1 MERQVYEGFSVVL
14 PDGWSELEDDATFAE
29 SDGDL
34 PIRFALDVGGRGG
47 AGTVLVTVPLFEGD
61 EQPGDDEAELLALAH
76 GWGARRGLSAPIAS
90 ATQARRGA
98 MMATAVYALRG
109 QFVQLW
115 FFSNGASLVHASYVC
130 DWDARENERTPRE
143 AIVASLR
150 LI

>member
-14 PDGWSELEDDATFAE
+14 PDGWSEREDDATFAE

-34 PIRFALDVGGRGG
+34 SIRFAPEGGG

-61 EQPGDDEAELLALAH
+61 EQPGDSEAELLALAH
-76 GWGARRGLSAPIAS
+76 GWGARRGLAAPIAS

-130 DWDARENERTPRE
+130 DWDAREDERTPRE
-143 AIVASLR
+143 TIVASLR

>member
-14 PDGWSELEDDATFAE
+14 PDGWIELEDDATFAE

-34 PIRFALDVGGRGG
+34 PIRFAPEGGG
-47 AGTVLVTVPLFEGD
+47 AGTVLVTVPLFQRD
-61 EQPGDDEAELLALAH
+61 EQPGEDAAELLALAH
-76 GWGARRGLSAPIAS
+76 GWGKRRGLAEPIAA

-130 DWDARENERTPRE
+130 DWDAREDERTPRE

>member
-1 MERQVYEGFSVVL
+1 MGRQVYEGFSVVL
-14 PDGWSELEDDATFAE
+14 PDGWSEREDDATFAE

-34 PIRFALDVGGRGG
+34 PIRFAPEGGG
-47 AGTVLVTVPLFEGD
+47 AGTVLVTVPLLEP
-61 EQPGDDEAELLALAH
+61 EQQPREDAAVLLALAH
-76 GWGARRGLSAPIAS
+76 GWGKRRGLAEPVAS
-90 ATQARRGA
+90 ATQPRRGA

-130 DWDARENERTPRE
+130 DWDAREDERTPRE

-150 LI
+150 LT